1 MDLKFLDAIGAAE
14 KGLTF
19 NILDGSNDPTDITI
33 SVVGVGSR
41 TYKEA
46 KKKLDSKRKM
56 ADKARKVL
64 TEEENEQMYAELAAA
79 CTTGWTNI
87 QQDGKDVPFSYEVAV
102 EVYTKY
108 PFVSTQVVQ
117 QIGNLE
123 EMMGN
128 LNSNSKGSAK

>member
-19 NILDGSNDPTDITI
+19 NILDGYDNETDITI

-46 KKKLDSKRKM
+46 KRKM
-56 ADKARKVL
+56 DAKQKNAAKVRKVL
-64 TEEENEQMYAELAAA
+64 SEEESEQMYAELAAA

-87 QQDGKDVPFSYEVAV
+87 QQDGKDVPFSYEAAV

-108 PFVSTQVVQ
+108 PFVSTQVVR

-123 EMMGN
+123 DMMGN

>member
-19 NILDGSNDPTDITI
+19 NILDGYDNETDITI

-41 TYKEA
+41 AYKEA
-46 KKKLDSKRKM
+46 KRKM
-56 ADKARKVL
+56 DAKTKNAAKVRKVL
-64 TEEENEQMYAELAAA
+64 SEEETEQMYAELAAA
-79 CTTGWTNI
+79 CTTGWNNI
-87 QQDGKDVPFSYEVAV
+87 EQDGKAVPFSYEAAV

-108 PFVSTQVVQ
+108 PFVSTQVVRA
-117 QIGNLE
+117 IGNLE
-123 EMMGN
+123 DMMGN